1 MASINGVTIRG
12 LKNFYG
18 HDGETLYQGNVYYNG
33 KSSAFGRRIH
43 TAEAIASILTHL

>member
-12 LKNFYG
+12 LKKFYG

-33 KSSAFGRRIH
+33 KKARLLVAGFIQRKR
-43 TAEAIASILTHL
+43 